1 MTGQRQREPAALS
14 AVTVWD
20 LPVRLFHWI
29 LVGLLIGAWLTA
41 ELGVEAMRYH
51 KWIGYSVLVL
61 VSFRIVWGF
70 VGTHHARFRHFLRP
84 PSAVWRYARSWRTGE
99 HAEDLGHNPLGG
111 WMVVVLLVLVLVQ
124 PVTGLFASDGFFV
137 EGPLASRVSPAI
149 STLATR
155 LHHLNFTL
163 LLLAVATHVAAIL
176 AYWLLRGE
184 NLIGPMLHG
193 RKQLPASQA
202 AAAPVVRGGVVL
214 AALLIGML
222 AAGLWLLIG

>member
-1 MTGQRQREPAALS
+1 MTAKRQREPAALS

-29 LVGLLIGAWLTA
+29 LVGLLSGAWLTA
-41 ELGVEAMRYH
+41 ELGVDAMRYH
-51 KWIGYSVLVL
+51 KWIGYAVLVL

-70 VGTHHARFRHFLRP
+70 VGSYHARFRHFLRP
-84 PSAVWRYARSWRTGE
+84 PSAVWHYARTWRTGE
-99 HAEDLGHNPLGG
+99 HAGDLGHNPLGG
-111 WMVVVLLVLVLVQ
+111 WMVMALLALVLVQ

-137 EGPLASRVSPAI
+137 EGPLAEHVSPAM

-163 LLLAVATHVAAIL
+163 LLFAVATHVAAIL

-193 RKQLPASQA
+193 RKRVSADEA
-202 AAAPVVRGGVVL
+202 AAAPVVRGGIVL
-214 AALLIGML
+214 AALLLSSL
-222 AAGLWLLIG
+222 AAGLWLLLG